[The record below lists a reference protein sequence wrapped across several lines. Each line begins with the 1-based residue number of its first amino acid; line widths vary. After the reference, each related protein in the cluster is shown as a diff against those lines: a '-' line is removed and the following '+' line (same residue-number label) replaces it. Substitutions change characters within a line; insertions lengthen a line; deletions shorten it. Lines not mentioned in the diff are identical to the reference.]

1 MTEWKTA
8 RLRHEAALREFVRGN
23 PEPFK
28 TLWSHGAGVSI
39 FGGWGAY
46 DSGWDAVGPRL
57 DWAASRYADG
67 AIDLENLHTWVDHDL
82 ACTVDL
88 EHQLASLDGKPD
100 QVSITLRS
108 THVYRREADGWRCV
122 HRHADFMTPRQG

>member
-1 MTEWKTA
+1 MVAGLT
-8 RLRHEAALREFVRGN
+8 LRWTRDVA
-23 PEPFK
+23 P
-28 TLWSHGAGVSI
+28 TLWSYGASVSI

-57 DWAASRYADG
+57 DLAAARYADR
-67 AIDLENLHTWVDHDL
+67 AIDLENLPTWVDHDL